1 MIKKYHQCVFL
12 VRKEPMNHPNNTMNK
27 EMQEWLK
34 ETKKQTKKTA
44 KQEQKQHLKPTGYC
58 AICGNH
64 KAEAVCIKCNR
75 SVCSSCYFKII
86 GVCKECV
93 PKDIAERWEG
103 KQPDW
108 EKELGVEWVD

>member
-1 MIKKYHQCVFL
+1 MTDSK
-12 VRKEPMNHPNNTMNK
+12 NTMNK
-27 EMQEWLK
+27 EMQEWIK
-34 ETKKQTKKTA
+34 ETHKQYKNKPKKTQQTT
-44 KQEQKQHLKPTGYC
+44 KKPTGHC
-58 AICGNH
+58 AICGNN
-64 KAEAVCIKCNR
+64 KAEAICLKCDR
-75 SVCSSCYFKII
+75 SVCSTCYFKII

>member
-1 MIKKYHQCVFL
+1 MTDTKQ
-12 VRKEPMNHPNNTMNK
+12 TMNK
-27 EMQEWLK
+27 EMREWLK
-34 ETKKQTKKTA
+34 ETKKQYKDAPKKESH
-44 KQEQKQHLKPTGYC
+44 KENKPKGFC

-64 KAEAVCIKCNR
+64 KAEAICLKCNR
-75 SVCSSCYFKII
+75 SICSTCYFKII

-108 EKELGVEWVD
+108 EKELGVEWVG